1 MKTENHASQLQENIP
16 TFIDPSENNRLL
28 SDDKNPD
35 LPVEAAVIANSATC
49 SFMGARSPWA
59 NT

>member
-1 MKTENHASQLQENIP
+1 MITETHASQLQENIP
-16 TFIDPSENNRLL
+16 AFIAPSENNRLL
-28 SDDKNPD
+28 SDDTPPD
-35 LPVEAAVIANSATC
+35 LPVEAAVISNSATC